1 MSSDDELRT
10 KLNPDAVLDEEAQKR
25 VYNLASNKIEA
36 IESLLDA
43 LKLLKARANRKQL
56 TVRDVMRLQDLLEEI
71 K

>member
-1 MSSDDELRT
+1 MSSDDELRA

-56 TVRDVMRLQDLLEEI
+56 TARDMMRLQDLLEEI